1 MKNSTL
7 YSLAVATGLALG
19 TAIGLSGCGLLP
31 AKSAALE
38 VFECECAALEP
49 ALGAIFDVED
59 LVRDWYVGRANLINA
74 LVSAGQTVEQ
84 AQAIVREVQKCD
96 PRNAAPPAPTVLEL
110 N

>member
-49 ALGAIFDVED
+49 ALGAIFDVEELMRDAYAGKAD
-59 LVRDWYVGRANLINA
+59 LLRA
-74 LVSAGQTVEQ
+74 LVYSGATVEQ
-84 AQAIVREVQKCD
+84 ARDVLRRLDACD